1 MGVVIDD
8 VWRTNRPYLI
18 DLAYRMVGD
27 LGAAED
33 IVQEAFSRLVRM
45 EDIEDERGWLIVV
58 TSRLCLDHVRS
69 ARVRREQSA
78 DWLEEAPSLADPA
91 DRVTLD
97 DSVRLALFV
106 VLERLS
112 PAERVTFVLHDLFG
126 MPFETVAE
134 TLGKAPPAC
143 RQLAR
148 RARQKI
154 EGGEPRFPVDAAVHR
169 EITDRFIAASA
180 NGDLGG
186 LLAVL
191 DPDVSGTADI
201 PGAQVA
207 FGAEAVAANILR
219 YWGGRTMVSVPLGA
233 ERAVVLG
240 FLEHRLAA
248 VIELRIGHRGIH
260 DIHATIDPSRLD
272 YLRRSASGIPHQTAR
287 RGVLDA
293 SARFRRWIA
302 AGSSRSSATCPTKRR
317 SCGTS
322 KRTPG

>member
-1 MGVVIDD
+1 MVVVIED

-45 EDIEDERGWLIVV
+45 EGVEDERGWLIVV
-58 TSRLCLDHVRS
+58 TSRLCLDYVRS
-69 ARVRREQSA
+69 ARVRRERTA
-78 DWLEEAPSLADPA
+78 EWLEDAPSLADPA

-97 DSVRLALFV
+97 DNVRLALFV

-134 TLGKAPPAC
+134 TLGKTSAAC

-154 EGGEPRFPVDAAVHR
+154 TEGEPRFPVDAALHR

-180 NGDLGG
+180 NGDLAG

-191 DPDVSGTADI
+191 DPDVTGTAHV

-207 FGAEAVAANILR
+207 VGADAVASNILR

-240 FLEHRLAA
+240 FVEHRLAA
-248 VIELRIGHRGIH
+248 VIELRIGDRGIR
-260 DIHATIDPSRLD
+260 DIHAIVDPRTLDFLRSFARTIPP
-272 YLRRSASGIPHQTAR
+272 A
-287 RGVLDA
+287 
-293 SARFRRWIA
+293 
-302 AGSSRSSATCPTKRR
+302 
-317 SCGTS
+317 
-322 KRTPG
+322 

>member
-1 MGVVIDD
+1 MGVVIDE
-8 VWRTNRPYLI
+8 VWRANRPYLI

-27 LGAAED
+27 VGVAED
-33 IVQEAFSRLVRM
+33 IVQEAFSRLTRM
-45 EDIEDERGWLIVV
+45 EDVEDERGWLIVV

-112 PAERVTFVLHDLFG
+112 PAERVAFVLHDLFG
-126 MPFETVAE
+126 MPFETVSE
-134 TLGKAPPAC
+134 TLGKTPTAC

-148 RARQKI
+148 RARKKI
-154 EGGEPRFPVDAAVHR
+154 EGGEPRYPVDAALHR
-169 EITDRFIAASA
+169 EITDRFIAAAS
-180 NGDLGG
+180 NGDLEG

-201 PGAQVA
+201 PGGQVA
-207 FGAEAVAANILR
+207 FGAQAVASNIMR
-219 YWGGRTMVSVPLGA
+219 YWGGRNMVSLPLGS

-240 FLEHRLAA
+240 FLGHRLAA
-248 VIELRIGHRGIH
+248 VIELHIGNRGIH
-260 DIHATIDPSRLD
+260 DIHVTINPNQLN
-272 YLRRSASGIPHQTAR
+272 YLRRTASTIRTPE
-287 RGVLDA
+287 
-293 SARFRRWIA
+293 
-302 AGSSRSSATCPTKRR
+302 AGPGGTPRAPEPRSRKAPKTCP
-317 SCGTS
+317 
-322 KRTPG
+322 

>member
-1 MGVVIDD
+1 MGVVIED
-8 VWRTNRPYLI
+8 VWRANRSYLI

-27 LGAAED
+27 VGAAED
-33 IVQEAFSRLVRM
+33 IVQEAFSRLMRM

-78 DWLEEAPSLADPA
+78 AWLEEAPSLADPA

-112 PAERVTFVLHDLFG
+112 PAERVAFVLHDLFG

-134 TLGKAPPAC
+134 TLGKTQTAC

-148 RARQKI
+148 RARKKI
-154 EGGEPRFPVDAAVHR
+154 EGGEPHFPVDAALHR
-169 EITDRFIAASA
+169 EVADRFIAAAA
-180 NGDLGG
+180 NGDLEG

-191 DPDVSGTADI
+191 DPSVSGTADI

-207 FGAEAVAANILR
+207 FGAEAVASNIMR
-219 YWGGRTMVSVPLGA
+219 YWAGRTMVSVPLGA

-240 FLEHRLAA
+240 FVGHRLAA
-248 VIELRIGHRGIH
+248 VIELHIGKGGIR
-260 DIHATIDPSRLD
+260 DIHATIDPDQLN
-272 YLRRSASGIPHQTAR
+272 YLRRSARAISEP
-287 RGVLDA
+287 
-293 SARFRRWIA
+293 
-302 AGSSRSSATCPTKRR
+302 
-317 SCGTS
+317 
-322 KRTPG
+322 

>member
-1 MGVVIDD
+1 MGVVIED
-8 VWRTNRPYLI
+8 VWRANRPYLI

-27 LGAAED
+27 VGVAED

-45 EDIEDERGWLIVV
+45 NDIEDERGWLIVV

-78 DWLEEAPSLADPA
+78 EWLEETPSLADPA

-112 PAERVTFVLHDLFG
+112 PAERVAFVLHDLFG
-126 MPFETVAE
+126 MPFDTVAD
-134 TLGKAPPAC
+134 TLGKAPAAC

-154 EGGEPRFPVDAAVHR
+154 EGAGPRFPVDAVLHR
-169 EITDRFIAASA
+169 EVTDRFIAAAA
-180 NGDLGG
+180 NGDLDG

-207 FGAEAVAANILR
+207 LGAEAVAFNILR
-219 YWGGRTMVSVPLGA
+219 YWSGRTIVSVPLGA
-233 ERAVVLG
+233 ERAVLLG

-248 VIELRIGHRGIH
+248 VIEVRIGDRGIH
-260 DIHATIDPSRLD
+260 HIHATVDPSRLD
-272 YLRRSASGIPHQTAR
+272 YLRRSASTIPNR
-287 RGVLDA
+287 
-293 SARFRRWIA
+293 A
-302 AGSSRSSATCPTKRR
+302 AGRGDEPKGPPPRA
-317 SCGTS
+317 
-322 KRTPG
+322 